1 MFKICRSNNLS
12 IKIVD
17 VHFMINL
24 LLYITSTFQLSFNNN
39 RKINKTIRKN
49 FLGGWAFFC
58 LFFFFVRVF
67 CFVFYFVLSFVC
79 LLFVFCLFLS
89 FSLVLLA
96 AWTWVGLKNK
106 RGLKELRREQARRQ
120 SMWEL
125 SLIFFAFLCSPGSE
139 QMRDIKRR
147 TGKI

>member
-1 MFKICRSNNLS
+1 M
-12 IKIVD
+12 
-17 VHFMINL
+17 HFMINL

-39 RKINKTIRKN
+39 RKINKTIRKI

-96 AWTWVGLKNK
+96 AWTWVGLKQTWVEGIASRASKKAINVGAFTYLFCFSVFTRFRADEGYQEK
-106 RGLKELRREQARRQ
+106 NGQNLNFIVCAR
-120 SMWEL
+120 
-125 SLIFFAFLCSPGSE
+125 
-139 QMRDIKRR
+139 
-147 TGKI
+147 